1 MRTQSTRALAGQFA
15 QQTDEVFLV
24 LLTMTH
30 PSLAVPIRVVNNNED
45 VVSRGNN
52 YIALGFEVSLPGEEP
67 DRPTLASLKI
77 DNVDRTVI
85 VALRQIL
92 TPPLVTLEVVLA
104 GTPSTV
110 EASFTGLI
118 LRNVIYDEATIT
130 GELAFEQILVEPV
143 SISIVPARFPGLF

>member
-1 MRTQSTRALAGQFA
+1 MRTQSNRALTGEFA

-67 DRPTLASLKI
+67 DRPTLARLKI

-92 TPPLVTLEVVLA
+92 TPPIVTLEVVLA
-104 GTPSTV
+104 DTPSTV

-118 LRNVIYDEATIT
+118 LRNVIYDEASIT